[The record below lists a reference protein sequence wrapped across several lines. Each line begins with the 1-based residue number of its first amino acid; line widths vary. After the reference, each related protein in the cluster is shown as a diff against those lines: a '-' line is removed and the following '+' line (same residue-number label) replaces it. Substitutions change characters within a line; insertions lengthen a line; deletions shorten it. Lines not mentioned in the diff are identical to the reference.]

1 MNNKYDSNDIDNNII
16 PYSHELNIVYPLN
29 NQNNVV
35 KANFEFIKIKIGFL
49 ICFIITEEDCECG
62 ELWNIKNK
70 KVENHGY
77 CILKA
82 IFNSFKRFKDLNK
95 NILKIKFNK

>member
-1 MNNKYDSNDIDNNII
+1 MNNKYYSNDIDNNII

-62 ELWNIKNK
+62 EL
-70 KVENHGY
+70 
-77 CILKA
+77 
-82 IFNSFKRFKDLNK
+82 
-95 NILKIKFNK
+95 